1 MSELA
6 QSEVKIVE
14 VETLR
19 KVLQK
24 FSEDI
29 HKANRDIESNRLGK
43 VLTIV
48 DSSIADET
56 QRKAMKDLIHD
67 AWYAATHNQRI
78 YPQMYQAT
86 EALGFTLWTEN
97 PLAVP
102 VDDTKYNPYKELVK

>member
-1 MSELA
+1 MSEKT
-6 QSEVKIVE
+6 QGEVKIVE

-24 FSEDI
+24 FSDDI
-29 HKANRDIESNRLGK
+29 GKANRDIGSNRLGK

-67 AWYAATHNQRI
+67 AWYAAIHNQRI
-78 YPQMYQAT
+78 YPQLYQAT
-86 EALGFTLWTEN
+86 EALGFTLWNESLVTI
-97 PLAVP
+97 P
-102 VDDTKYNPYKELVK
+102 VEATSYNPYKELVK

>member
-1 MSELA
+1 M
-6 QSEVKIVE
+6 SEVKTVE

-24 FSEDI
+24 FSDDI
-29 HKANRDIESNRLGK
+29 GKANRDIESNRLGK

-67 AWYAATHNQRI
+67 AWYASHGRI

-86 EALGFTLWTEN
+86 DALGFTLWTEN
-97 PLAVP
+97 PLVVP